1 MEIVRAFWIHA
12 FADDKVFAFL
22 FGNKGTAAVG
32 GGTAELYRGK
42 TAVRVGETASQ
53 TLHRSW
59 PLEPLFLYKKGFG
72 ASHRGQVQSSGMS
85 HSEHRLTGR
94 IFLP

>member
-12 FADDKVFAFL
+12 FVDDKVFTLL
-22 FGNKGTAAVG
+22 FGNKGTAAV

>member
-12 FADDKVFAFL
+12 FADDKVFVFL
-22 FGNKGTAAVG
+22 FGNKGTAEV
-32 GGTAELYRGK
+32 GTAERYREK
-42 TAVRVGETASQ
+42 RLSEGEKRASQ